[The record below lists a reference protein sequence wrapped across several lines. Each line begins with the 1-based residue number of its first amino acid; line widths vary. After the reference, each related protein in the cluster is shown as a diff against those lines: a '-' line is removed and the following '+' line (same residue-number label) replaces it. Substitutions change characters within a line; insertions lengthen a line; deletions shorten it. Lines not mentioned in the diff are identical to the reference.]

1 MIPLQSQRFA
11 PADQQLESDSDSEE
25 EQTLN
30 QLEAISRKR
39 KRSSNGGCLKGVLI
53 GVVLS
58 VAVGALLGIIAFPP
72 DNKNTVPQSQPV

>member
-30 QLEAISRKR
+30 QLEVISRKR
-39 KRSSNGGCLKGVLI
+39 RRSSNGGCLKGVLI

-58 VAVGALLGIIAFPP
+58 VAVGALLGIIAFPA
-72 DNKNTVPQSQPV
+72 DNKSSVPQPQPL